1 MFTGEQIR
9 QKRKQQGMS
18 AEDLANYL
26 NVKKEN
32 LYKWE
37 RGHKPNNAEDYIKLE
52 NWLDGKLENVPQ
64 KTVSSGNIQTDSDP
78 ENDDKY
84 LRLLEDN
91 DRFFKDTF
99 SSTLKQIAASLDALA
114 VGQYSIQANV
124 DIGFQYQIDREAGK
138 NPVKAEEMKREYDKR
153 YGARITE
160 LIGRG
165 TGEGK

>member
-91 DRFFKDTF
+91 DRFFKELVK
-99 SSTLKQIAASLDALA
+99 SNLA
-114 VGQYSIQANV
+114 GLLIGQRSIQAN
-124 DIGFQYQIDREAGK
+124 IEAGFQYSLHRESGGDPAKEEGMLQELDRRIGEKMGIKPGRDNSAG
-138 NPVKAEEMKREYDKR
+138 M
-153 YGARITE
+153 
-160 LIGRG
+160 
-165 TGEGK
+165 